1 MIRLE
6 ERGFTIVELLISIGI
21 LGIVAPLLALALFQ
35 ILTLTER
42 GRAGFGAQADTK
54 PKPRWELHF
63 ATMAKA
69 RQV

>member
-1 MIRLE
+1 MAIASGKQKL
-6 ERGFTIVELLISIGI
+6 GLGI
-21 LGIVAPLLALALFQ
+21 LFLSWPP
-35 ILTLTER
+35 
-42 GRAGFGAQADTK
+42 K